1 MTTFISAILLVV
13 NIASFAVTVLFGIF
27 GIYEQIMGP
36 ANAEK
41 LLKRLNIPLNYRQV
55 LIIGFVSLV
64 IMFIVYVLREKLS
77 GKL

>member
-27 GIYEQIMGP
+27 GIYDQIMGP